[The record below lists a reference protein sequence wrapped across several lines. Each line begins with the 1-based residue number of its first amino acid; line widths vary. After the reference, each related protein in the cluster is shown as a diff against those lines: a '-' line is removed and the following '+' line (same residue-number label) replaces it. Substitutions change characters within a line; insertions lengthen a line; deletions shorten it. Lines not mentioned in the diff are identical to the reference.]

1 MSSSSSASDLDLTSR
16 SDLANSPARG
26 LSGRGL
32 SGGELVVLAGSPNT
46 GVVFL
51 PSVLGAPRG
60 PMRGRDHELS
70 LLGGRGGRGAQH
82 LDGTGRAQG
91 PSPTPTPRAPSDRS
105 RRPLCQMTP
114 RRCPRASLRWPRMES
129 WAPLEGAHLPSRTS
143 ALPPWDVGA
152 AALGPAGPCGVRWFA
167 GAWGPWTWRDGGGGA
182 GVHGAVRLR
191 RDQAVPKARMLQ
203 RTRGSDA
210 RGTSRAEA

>member
-1 MSSSSSASDLDLTSR
+1 MGEASQVVSWWSWLEAQTQAWFSCHLCEGLPEDQWGVGTMSLACSA
-16 SDLANSPARG
+16 G
-26 LSGRGL
+26 E
-32 SGGELVVLAGSPNT
+32 GG
-46 GVVFL
+46 
-51 PSVLGAPRG
+51 
-60 PMRGRDHELS
+60 
-70 LLGGRGGRGAQH
+70 GAQH

-143 ALPPWDVGA
+143 ALPPWDVRV
-152 AALGPAGPCGVRWFA
+152 AALGPSGPWGVCWFA
-167 GAWGPWTWRDGGGGA
+167 GGWGPWTWRDGGGGA